1 MNKREKQKEE
11 TVADILRIAEGL
23 FHEQG
28 YEKTTIQN
36 IAERCGLSKGALYH
50 HFRSKEEVLERICYD
65 QYIYLKETFLP
76 IVEDPEP
83 SMMEKLRRIMTIAR
97 SSQMNTAA
105 ATFSKGK
112 SPKSSSI
119 KNAALGKLLDNYSEK
134 VYIDI
139 VAPLLD
145 EGREK
150 GECAFPGSAEV
161 MVVFIHHLD
170 TGMSEQLNRILFD
183 EDRASS
189 EERIRD
195 VIKGFTFVLAQLLNI
210 DEKAIADVTL
220 ADKMLE
226 QYLKI
231 LKELKTKTRSV
242 TT

>member
-50 HFRSKEEVLERICYD
+50 HFKSKEEVLERICYR

-76 IVEDPEP
+76 IIEDPEP

-97 SSQMNTAA
+97 SSQINTAS

-112 SPKSSSI
+112 SPKPSNI
-119 KNAALGKLLDNYSEK
+119 ENAALEKLLDNYSEK

-139 VAPLLD
+139 FAPLFE
-145 EGREK
+145 EGKKR
-150 GECAFPGSAEV
+150 GECAFPCSAEV
-161 MVVFIHHLD
+161 MAVFIHHLD
-170 TGMSEQLNRILFD
+170 TGMSQQLNRILFD

-195 VIKGFTFVLAQLLNI
+195 VIKGFTFALTQLLNI
-210 DEKAIADVTL
+210 DEKTIIDVTL

-231 LKELKTKTRSV
+231 LKELKTEGENII
-242 TT
+242 